1 MSENCCWDKQYS
13 YNLKGDPGKVSVCC
27 PGPLA
32 DMCDQQ
38 VALGSPLAESE
49 VRHSLGR
56 GLEGTS
62 ETGLL

>member
-1 MSENCCWDKQYS
+1 MCEDCFGDKQCS

-27 PGPLA
+27 HGPLA
-32 DMCDQQ
+32 DMCDQR